1 MRPARV
7 LIAVIALA
15 LIGLLAPGS
24 AQAGPDDNANARA
37 QERAA
42 VNSANRGGSEYK
54 GGSEYRGGSEYK
66 TTTEARSG
74 SEYRAARA
82 PKITVRIVKR
92 NGGQLWLVGGVE
104 PKKGPVYVQKATSC
118 NQQKGT
124 CNFKFYKKIYLKNGR
139 YETRVYAPKKG
150 AWAWRTKVKTS
161 YSKIWVTCKL
171 RSGQRECPVP

>member
-15 LIGLLAPGS
+15 LVGLLVPGS
-24 AQAGPDDNANARA
+24 AQAGPNDNAN
-37 QERAA
+37 ERAF

-54 GGSEYRGGSEYK
+54 GGSEYRGGSEYLG
-66 TTTEARSG
+66 TGARGG
-74 SEYRAARA
+74 SEYRAAAA

-104 PKKGPVYVQKATSC
+104 PAQGPVYVQKATDC
-118 NQQKGT
+118 NRQKGT
-124 CNFKFYKKIYLKNGR
+124 CNFKFYKKIYLKKGR
-139 YETRVYAPKKG
+139 YETRVFAPKSG
-150 AWAWRTKVKTS
+150 AWAWRTKVKSS